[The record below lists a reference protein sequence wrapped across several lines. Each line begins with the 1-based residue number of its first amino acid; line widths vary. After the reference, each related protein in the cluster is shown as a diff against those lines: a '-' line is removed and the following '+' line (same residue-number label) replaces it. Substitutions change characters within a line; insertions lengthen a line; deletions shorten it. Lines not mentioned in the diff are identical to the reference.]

1 MLLQAMAG
9 IGSSLISLLT
19 ISMGFPTWGLI
30 VYPKLKEFP
39 LWALKLRANMTAN
52 MTANIT
58 ATVGAAV
65 TTLATTVIPV
75 LSDSQNL
82 ASNITAVNGTMPI
95 V

>member
-1 MLLQAMAG
+1 MAG

-30 VYPKLKEFP
+30 VYPKLTTFP
-39 LWALKLRANMTAN
+39 LWAQEMRANMTAN
-52 MTANIT
+52 ITANMT

-65 TTLATTVIPV
+65 TTLATTVLPV
-75 LSDSQNL
+75 LSKSQNL
-82 ASNITAVNGTMPI
+82 FNNVTAVNGTMPI